1 MDLKKQGAKNRVIAI
16 QEEKRQAS
24 LFSLI
29 TNVMRIYPIFTSLYK
44 ALQIGGN
51 FFFLIMTGLEP
62 SILRFE
68 V

>member
-29 TNVMRIYPIFTSLYK
+29 TNVMRIYPIFTSP
-44 ALQIGGN
+44 N
-51 FFFLIMTGLEP
+51 RRENFFLIMTGLEP
-62 SILRFE
+62 AILRFE